1 MLDSEQLCKHSNA
14 EVLEFFDPLQMR
26 PVRSVSLFDTKD
38 MLMERLAKNQAVS
51 VEEQWAIKAFNEF
64 DYAFE
69 LTETK
74 RFAPGDPLGPFLQSL
89 RCADAEHGRV
99 VDEGL
104 WNLFQRQCVKTTC
117 QWRSNA
123 RWTLQ

>member
-14 EVLEFFDPLQMR
+14 EVLELFDPLQMR

-38 MLMERLAKNQAVS
+38 MLMERFAKKQAVS

-74 RFAPGDPLGPFLQSL
+74 RFAPGDPLGPFFRAFVAL
-89 RCADAEHGRV
+89 
-99 VDEGL
+99 
-104 WNLFQRQCVKTTC
+104 T
-117 QWRSNA
+117 RSTGA
-123 RWTLQ
+123 V